1 MHQPLLVDFAVRMKF
16 RHPGHAARTGGVIF
30 AIAAL
35 VPRVYPPDSSMQLCL
50 MPQMFRSILA
60 VAVLAVISSNAAAA
74 SRRDQ
79 ANIDALNQRMQAAEA
94 RYRDATVMIGNA
106 DPDGQKE
113 SDAALEDMEDVV
125 TACMKQRGCSVP
137 TMLAAYK
144 RLLKL
149 NADAEADASDEP
161 DTDDHSSAIT
171 ADVPEAARAAKLL
184 SDDHRFDKMV
194 QFNPAVQA
202 GIRRWLTDMRGPLI
216 SSYENYQYL
225 RYLMWPQY
233 ERAGLPE
240 ALLFGIMAKES
251 NGKVH
256 STSRT
261 GAAGLMQFMY
271 STGRRFGL
279 GDDGT
284 GFDTRYDP
292 RAAAQASAEYLNE
305 RMGQLNRSIELALA
319 AYNGGEG
326 RALRVY
332 EGSGGRNFWDADVYN
347 QFPSETQD
355 YVPMVIAAAWLFL
368 HPHEYGLSF
377 PKVDA
382 KPAPLRLSQPS
393 SIYQLTICLGNR
405 GEREGYMRA
414 LRNLNPRYQAES
426 WLPAGT
432 TLNATAKIVG
442 LYNRWCTAG
451 PRAELARTLV
461 LSDPANAIVHMGPVT
476 TVAMSSAGTDT
487 VEDGGESAPMAV
499 APKPAKAE
507 KPAEKSKPA
516 KPKHPRDYRVQRG
529 ETLTAIA
536 QKFQCDTGD
545 LAKANR
551 IKGPRFA
558 IRPGQRLKLEGCGE

>member
-1 MHQPLLVDFAVRMKF
+1 MARLMGRVLPLPPRPL
-16 RHPGHAARTGGVIF
+16 
-30 AIAAL
+30 
-35 VPRVYPPDSSMQLCL
+35 RVYPPQTPTLTFPMQL
-50 MPQMFRSILA
+50 MFRSILA
-60 VAVLAVISSNAAAA
+60 AAVLAAISGNAAAV

-79 ANIDALNQRMQAAEA
+79 ANIDALNTRMQAAEA
-94 RYRDATVMIGNA
+94 KYRDAMVMIGNA
-106 DPDGQKE
+106 DPDGQKQ
-113 SDAALEDMEDVV
+113 SDAALEDMEDVI
-125 TACMKQRGCSVP
+125 AECMKQRGCSVP
-137 TMLAAYK
+137 TQLATYK

-149 NADAEADASDEP
+149 NVDAEADASEEEP
-161 DTDDHSSAIT
+161 ESDDDHAGT
-171 ADVPEAARAAKLL
+171 LAADVPEAARAAHLL
-184 SDDHRFDKMV
+184 ADDHRFDKMV

-202 GIRRWLTDMRGPLI
+202 AIRRWLTDMRGPLI
-216 SSYENYQYL
+216 SSYENYEYM

-256 STSRT
+256 STSRA
-261 GAAGLMQFMY
+261 GAAGPMQFMY
-271 STGRRFGL
+271 ATGRRFGL

-292 RAAAQASAEYLNE
+292 RRAAEASAAYLNE

-326 RALRVY
+326 RAQRVFQ
-332 EGSGGRNFWDADVYN
+332 GSSGNFWEAGVYN

-368 HPHEYGLSF
+368 HPREYGLSF

-382 KPAPLRLSQPS
+382 KPAPLRLAQPS

-414 LRNLNPRYQAES
+414 LRNLNPRYQAEA

-432 TLNATAKIVG
+432 TINATTKIVG
-442 LYNRWCTAG
+442 LYNRWCTSG

-461 LSDPANAIVHMGPVT
+461 MSDPNTAIVRMGPVT
-476 TVAMSSAGTDT
+476 TVG
-487 VEDGGESAPMAV
+487 VNGESAPSDETIETPV
-499 APKPAKAE
+499 VPGKKAE
-507 KPAEKSKPA
+507 KPKPT
-516 KPKHPRDYRVQRG
+516 KPKHPRNYRVQRG

-545 LAKANR
+545 LAKANK

>member
-1 MHQPLLVDFAVRMKF
+1 MLQKSGPVLV
-16 RHPGHAARTGGVIF
+16 
-30 AIAAL
+30 L
-35 VPRVYPPDSSMQLCL
+35 
-50 MPQMFRSILA
+50 
-60 VAVLAVISSNAAAA
+60 AVLAAFSGNASAL

-79 ANIDALNQRMQAAEA
+79 ANLDALNQRMQAAEA
-94 RYRDATVMIGNA
+94 KYRDAMVMIGNA
-106 DPDGQKE
+106 DPEGQKQ

-125 TACMKQRGCSVP
+125 TECMKQRGCSIP
-137 TMLAAYK
+137 TMLTAYK

-149 NADAEADASDEP
+149 NADAEADASDEEVDEEHGNP
-161 DTDDHSSAIT
+161 LA
-171 ADVPEAARAAKLL
+171 ANVPEAARAAHLL

-202 GIRRWLTDMRGPLI
+202 GIRRWLTDMRGPLM
-216 SSYENYQYL
+216 SSYENYQYM

-256 STSRT
+256 STSRA
-261 GAAGLMQFMY
+261 GAAGPMQFMY
-271 STGRRFGL
+271 GTGRRFGL

-292 RAAAQASAEYLNE
+292 RAAAEASAAYLNE

-326 RALRVY
+326 RALRVFQ
-332 EGSGGRNFWDADVYN
+332 GSGGRNFWDADVYS

-355 YVPMVIAAAWLFL
+355 YVPMVIAAAWLYL
-368 HPHEYGLSF
+368 HPREYGLSF
-377 PKVDA
+377 PRVDA
-382 KPAPLRLSQPS
+382 KPAPLRLAQPS

-405 GEREGYMRA
+405 GERDGYMRA

-432 TLNATAKIVG
+432 TLNATTRIVG
-442 LYNRWCTAG
+442 LYNRWCVAG
-451 PRAELARTLV
+451 PRADLARTLV
-461 LSDPANAIVHMGPVT
+461 LSNPSNAIVRMGPMT
-476 TVAMSSAGTDT
+476 TVGINGVAETNDDADAMPAT
-487 VEDGGESAPMAV
+487 
-499 APKPAKAE
+499 PAKPVRAE
-507 KPAEKSKPA
+507 KPKEAKSKR
-516 KPKHPRDYRVQRG
+516 PRNYKVQRG

-545 LAKANR
+545 LAKANK

-558 IRPGQRLKLEGCGE
+558 IKPGQRLKLEGCRE

>member
-1 MHQPLLVDFAVRMKF
+1 
-16 RHPGHAARTGGVIF
+16 
-30 AIAAL
+30 
-35 VPRVYPPDSSMQLCL
+35 MQ
-50 MPQMFRSILA
+50 QMFRSILA
-60 VAVLAVISSNAAAA
+60 VAVLAAISGNAAAL

-79 ANIDALNQRMQAAEA
+79 ANADALAQRMQAAEA
-94 RYRDATVMIGNA
+94 RYRDALVLIGNA
-106 DPDGQKE
+106 DPEGQKQ
-113 SDAALEDMEDVV
+113 SDAALEDMEDVI
-125 TACMKQRGCSVP
+125 AQCIKQRGCSVP
-137 TMLAAYK
+137 TMLATYK

-149 NADAEADASDEP
+149 NADAEAEASEEEP
-161 DTDDHSSAIT
+161 EEADDHASPLA
-171 ADVPEAARAAKLL
+171 ADVPEAARAAHLL
-184 SDDHRFDKMV
+184 ADDHRFDKMV

-216 SSYENYQYL
+216 SSYENYQYM
-225 RYLMWPQY
+225 RHLMWPHY

-256 STSRT
+256 STSRA
-261 GAAGLMQFMY
+261 GAAGPMQFMY
-271 STGRRFGL
+271 ATGLRFGL

-292 RAAAQASAEYLNE
+292 RRAAEASAAYLNE

-332 EGSGGRNFWDADVYN
+332 QGSGGRNFWEADVYN

-368 HPHEYGLSF
+368 HPRESGLSF
-377 PKVDA
+377 PKVEA
-382 KPAPLRLSQPS
+382 KPAPLRLAQPS
-393 SIYQLTICLGNR
+393 SIYELTICLGNR

-414 LRNLNPRYQAES
+414 LRNLNPRYRAES

-432 TLNATAKIVG
+432 TLNATTKIVG
-442 LYNRWCTAG
+442 LYNRWCTSGA
-451 PRAELARTLV
+451 RADLARTLV
-461 LSDPANAIVHMGPVT
+461 MSDPNTAIVRTGPVT
-476 TVAMSSAGTDT
+476 PANPVASASPTPAT
-487 VEDGGESAPMAV
+487 
-499 APKPAKAE
+499 PAKA
-507 KPAEKSKPA
+507 KR
-516 KPKHPRDYRVQRG
+516 PRDYRVQRG

-536 QKFQCDTGD
+536 RKFECDTGD

-558 IRPGQRLKLEGCGE
+558 IRPGQRLKLDTCRN

>member
-1 MHQPLLVDFAVRMKF
+1 
-16 RHPGHAARTGGVIF
+16 
-30 AIAAL
+30 
-35 VPRVYPPDSSMQLCL
+35 
-50 MPQMFRSILA
+50 MPQFSRFIL
-60 VAVLAVISSNAAAA
+60 VLAVLAAFSFDAAAL

-79 ANIDALNQRMQAAEA
+79 TALDALNQRMQAAETK
-94 RYRDATVMIGNA
+94 YRDAMVKISNA
-106 DPDGQKE
+106 DPDGQKQ
-113 SDAALEDMEDVV
+113 SDEALEDMEDVI

-137 TMLAAYK
+137 TMLAGYK

-149 NADAEADASDEP
+149 NADAEAEAEAADDEESEE
-161 DTDDHSSAIT
+161 DDHGSPLA
-171 ADVPEAARAAKLL
+171 ADVPEAARAAHLL
-184 SDDHRFDKMV
+184 ADDHRFDKMV

-216 SSYENYQYL
+216 SSYENYQYM
-225 RYLMWPQY
+225 RHLMWPQY

-256 STSRT
+256 STSRA
-261 GAAGLMQFMY
+261 GAAGPMQFMY
-271 STGRRFGL
+271 ATGRRFGL
-279 GDDGT
+279 GDDGN

-292 RAAAQASAEYLNE
+292 RAAAEASASYLNE

-332 EGSGGRNFWDADVYN
+332 QGSGSRNFWEADVYN

-368 HPHEYGLSF
+368 HPREYGLSF

-382 KPAPLRLSQPS
+382 KPAPLRLAQPS

-432 TLNATAKIVG
+432 TLSATTKIVG
-442 LYNRWCTAG
+442 LYSKWCTSG
-451 PRAELARTLV
+451 PRAELARTLA
-461 LSDPANAIVHMGPVT
+461 LSNPTAAIVRMGPVT
-476 TVAMSSAGTDT
+476 TVSTTGASAGDPATDGDNAAT
-487 VEDGGESAPMAV
+487 P
-499 APKPAKAE
+499 PPKAE
-507 KPAEKSKPA
+507 KARKGKSKQ
-516 KPKHPRDYRVQRG
+516 PRSYRVQRG

-558 IRPGQRLKLEGCGE
+558 IRPGQRLKLHGCAD